1 MNSDQVQGKCW
12 TADLREEISS
22 AFIVGSYSICC
33 MYALYMRRYKKNSIL
48 KLGQI
53 GSFVNSLGA
62 LWRGRKDVQFPH
74 SDCR

>member
-33 MYALYMRRYKKNSIL
+33 MYALYMRRYKK
-48 KLGQI
+48 K
-53 GSFVNSLGA
+53 
-62 LWRGRKDVQFPH
+62 
-74 SDCR
+74 